1 MSYLIAFG
9 VNNDFGLANKADDA
23 RFPATLGIDK
33 RICFIDL
40 SDEVRP
46 SASLTP

>member
-9 VNNDFGLANKADDA
+9 VNNDFGLANKADDVHFA
-23 RFPATLGIDK
+23 RALRADM

-40 SDEVRP
+40 SDEVKP
-46 SASLTP
+46 VLL